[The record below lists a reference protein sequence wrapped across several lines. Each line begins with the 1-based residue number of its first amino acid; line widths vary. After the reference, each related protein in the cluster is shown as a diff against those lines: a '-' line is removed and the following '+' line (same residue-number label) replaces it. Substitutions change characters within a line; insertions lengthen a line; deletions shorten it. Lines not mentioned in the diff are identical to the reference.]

1 MFGGNGGSG
10 STVKRKRSFSIRNL
24 LFGIRSDG
32 DHDNNGTD
40 ESRMRLPVYL
50 RPVVITIMNQKGGC
64 GKTTTAV
71 NLSAAI
77 AEKGYRVL
85 VIDMDPQAHAS
96 LGFGISLEPF
106 QRSIYDLLIDPN
118 TSFGD
123 VMRSTAILGLDLL
136 PASMQLSSAQLELAN
151 VTRGETTLKRVL
163 APTQKAYDFIFIDC
177 PPTLN
182 LLTLNALAY
191 ATKVLIP
198 VQVHYY
204 AMKGMKELF
213 RTIQAVRNRFNPDLE
228 ILGILATLFDKR
240 ISISAEILVALR
252 ERFTSSMF
260 ETVINTNVK
269 LIEAPMAQQ
278 PVISYAPHSA
288 ASTEFN
294 RLAQEV
300 VSLVT
305 KEN

>member
-1 MFGGNGGSG
+1 MFGGNGGST
-10 STVKRKRSFSIRNL
+10 STVRGKRSFSIRNF
-24 LFGIRSDG
+24 LFGIRTHGHHGDG
-32 DHDNNGTD
+32 ELD
-40 ESRMRLPVYL
+40 EDQTRLPADL
-50 RPVVITIMNQKGGC
+50 RPVVISIMNQKGGC

-71 NLSAAI
+71 NLSAAL

-106 QRSIYDLLIDPN
+106 RRSVYDLLTDPN

-123 VMRSTAILGLDLL
+123 VMHATAIPRLDLL
-136 PASMQLSSAQLELAN
+136 PASIQLSSAQLELAN
-151 VTRGETTLKRVL
+151 MSRGEITLKRVL
-163 APTQKAYDFIFIDC
+163 APAQKAYDFVFIDC

-198 VQVHYY
+198 VQAQYY
-204 AMKGMKELF
+204 AMDGMKELF
-213 RTIQAVRNRFNPDLE
+213 RTIEAVKNRFNPDLE
-228 ILGILATLFDKR
+228 ILGILPSLFDKR
-240 ISISAEILVALR
+240 ISISTEILAALR
-252 ERFTSSMF
+252 EHFTSSMF
-260 ETVINTNVK
+260 KTVINTNVK

-278 PVISYAPHSA
+278 PIISYAPHSA

-294 RLAQEV
+294 RLAEEV
-300 VSLVT
+300 VNLVT